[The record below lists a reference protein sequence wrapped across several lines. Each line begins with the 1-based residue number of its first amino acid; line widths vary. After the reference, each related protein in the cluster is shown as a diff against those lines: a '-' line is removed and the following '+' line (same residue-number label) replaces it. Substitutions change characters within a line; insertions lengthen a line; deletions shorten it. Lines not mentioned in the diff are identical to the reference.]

1 MTVKAGYEGIV
12 VGVAMLMVALALIF
26 LAKRLLG

>member
-12 VGVAMLMVALALIF
+12 VGVAMLVVALVLIF